1 MSRYLLDVNVLLAL
15 VWPRHVGYSTAHV
28 WFAKTGHKAW
38 ATNPLTQLGVLRL
51 LTNPA
56 ITQGVVSP
64 RSAWDAVHE
73 ATRHPGHEFWP
84 MKSEPAISMKDIAGR
99 LHGHQ
104 QWADASLLVH
114 AIEHSGVLVTFDAGI
129 AAFAKH
135 EAQGQVVLLKQSGAT
150 R

>member
-15 VWPRHVGYSTAHV
+15 IWPRHVGYGAAHA
-28 WFAKTGHKAW
+28 WFARTGHKAW

-64 RSAWDAVHE
+64 PSAREAVHE
-73 ATRHPGHEFWP
+73 ATRHPAHEFWP
-84 MKSEPAISMKDIAGR
+84 MQSEPAVSLKEMAGR

-104 QWADASLLVH
+104 QWADACLLVH
-114 AIEHSGVLVTFDAGI
+114 AMEHSGVLVTFDAGI
-129 AAFAKH
+129 AAFAKR
-135 EAQGQVVLLKQSGAT
+135 EAQAQVVLLKQNDAP